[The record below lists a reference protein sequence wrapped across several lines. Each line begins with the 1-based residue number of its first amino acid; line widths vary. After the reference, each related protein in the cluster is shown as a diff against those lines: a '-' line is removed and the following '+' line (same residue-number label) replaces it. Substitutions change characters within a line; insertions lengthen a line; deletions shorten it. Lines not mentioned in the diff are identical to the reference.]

1 MLDQDFVFH
10 WDRGGDAWQHLRV
23 VSFRAIDTLSS
34 PYRIEIV
41 LHARGPEATVDPEEL
56 VGCLAT
62 VRIATRTNP
71 PVRCLH
77 GLIVE
82 AEDMGPTTHGTL
94 YQVTLAPPHARAAH
108 RVQSRIFLDKAL
120 KAIVEAVLGGDKGIL
135 QGDADPALPSD
146 LHEPFEAPET
156 RFVWRVRD
164 ISRLEDV
171 TARPYCVQYGE
182 SDFDFLSRLLEEEG
196 ISYHFEHTA
205 GAVILV
211 FTDHDGGRARLD
223 PFDPLGPALLH
234 RHLSAVCVGRRLRP
248 GRVKLVDSNWK
259 KPALDMQAEAEGDA
273 AALDLF
279 YIGYPG
285 RYPDAPSQGAPLA
298 RALLERF
305 DTEARYA
312 SAEGTCRLLGAGT
325 VLALDHAEDRYDGE
339 YLVTR
344 AEITAEAHGEVAA
357 ADAQATP
364 TDPWRVRVACVRR
377 GASSGVAESRFRPAL
392 ATRKPLIVGSQTA
405 IVVDEPSARGVE
417 IHVGGPKGAEV
428 GCVRLQFHWDID
440 FERHAKEPASCWVRV
455 SQSFAGA
462 GGGSVWHPR
471 VGTEVI
477 VEFLDGDPD
486 RPIVTGRVYNGAQL
500 PPALGRGAA
509 TVSTLKSMSSPGGA
523 TFNELS
529 FDDAAGKE
537 QVRLCAGKDWNSEVG
552 NNRSETV
559 KNDSTSSVRV
569 HRNEST
575 GGNRKTNVTGTNEET
590 VVSDET
596 IVITGRQKV
605 TVTSGQDVTITADR
619 NLTVTGP
626 HTASVGPESY
636 TVHGASNLT
645 VTGARAESIGAALDL
660 LVGASMKATVG
671 GPFEVTAAK
680 ATITA
685 GPVAI
690 HGSTSTIE
698 ATGAL
703 DLHGGTIKAIASGSA
718 TLQGASI
725 AVTATGDIV
734 LSGGGS
740 SIKIGA
746 GGVEITGGTVKIA
759 GGSVDITGGVVKIN

>member
-1 MLDQDFVFH
+1 MFAFH
-10 WDRGGDAWQHLRV
+10 WDHGGNAWQHLRV
-23 VSFRAIDTLSS
+23 VSFRAIDALSS
-34 PYRIEIV
+34 PYRVELV
-41 LHARGPEATVDPEEL
+41 LHARGSEAVVDPEEL
-56 VGCLAT
+56 VSCLAT
-62 VRIATRTNP
+62 VRIATHTNP

-82 AEDMGPTTHGTL
+82 AEDLGPTTHGTL
-94 YQVTLAPPHARAAH
+94 YQVTLVPPHSRAAH
-108 RVQSRIFLDKAL
+108 RLRSRIFLDKTL
-120 KAIVEAVLGGDKGIL
+120 MEIVEAVLGEDTGIPH
-135 QGDADPALPSD
+135 GEADPVLPSH
-146 LHEPFEAPET
+146 LHDPFEVPEV

-164 ISRLEDV
+164 TSRLEDV
-171 TARPYCVQYGE
+171 AARPYCVQYGE

-205 GAVILV
+205 SAVILV

-234 RHLSAVCVGRRLRP
+234 RHLSAVRVGRRLRA
-248 GRVKLVDSNWK
+248 GRVRLVDSNWK
-259 KPALDMQAEAEGDA
+259 KPALDMQVEAKGDA
-273 AALDLF
+273 MALDLF

-285 RYPDAPSQGAPLA
+285 HYPDAPSQGAPLA
-298 RALLERF
+298 HARLERF

-325 VLALDHAEDRYDGE
+325 VFALDHAENRYDGE

-344 AEITAEAHGEVAA
+344 AEMSAEANGELAV
-357 ADAQATP
+357 ADAQAAL
-364 TDPWRVRVACVRR
+364 TDPYRVHIACVRR
-377 GASSGVAESRFRPAL
+377 GAGSAVAESRFRPAL
-392 ATRKPLIVGSQTA
+392 TTRKPLIVGSQTA
-405 IVVDEPSARGVE
+405 VVADEPSARGVE
-417 IHVGGPKGAEV
+417 IHVGGPKGAEI
-428 GCVRLQFHWDID
+428 GCVRLKFHWDID
-440 FERHAKEPASCWVRV
+440 SERHAKEPASCWVRV
-455 SQSFAGA
+455 SQTFAGA

-471 VGTEVI
+471 VGAEVI

-509 TVSTLKSMSSPGGA
+509 TVSTIKSMSSPGGA

-529 FDDAAGKE
+529 FDDTAGKE
-537 QVRLCAGKDWNSEVG
+537 QVRLFAGKDWSSEVG

-559 KNDSTSSVRV
+559 NNDSTSSVLV
-569 HRNEST
+569 HRDEST
-575 GGNRKTNVTGTNEET
+575 GGNRKTKVTGTNEET
-590 VVSDET
+590 VTSDET
-596 IVITGRQKV
+596 ITITGRQKV
-605 TVTSGQDVTITADR
+605 TVTSGQDMTIAADR

-636 TVHGASNLT
+636 TVHGTSNLT
-645 VTGARAESIGAALDL
+645 VTGARAESISAALDL
-660 LVGASMKATVG
+660 QVGAAMKTTVG

-680 ATITA
+680 ATIVA
-685 GPVAI
+685 GPVVVTS
-690 HGSTSTIE
+690 STSTID
-698 ATGAL
+698 ASGAL
-703 DLHGGTIKAIASGSA
+703 DLHGGAIKAIASGSA

-746 GGVEITGGTVKIA
+746 GGVEITGGAVKIA
-759 GGSVDITGGVVKIN
+759 GGSIDVTGGVVKIN